1 MRNRAAILLGA
12 LAWVVYDAT
21 VRQRMLDW
29 GATPAERMASLPGD
43 EVVDDVMTHHTRAVT
58 IDASS
63 EAVWPWLAQIGDHR
77 AGFYSYDWIET
88 YLFPG
93 TVHRVEGRHSATRIH
108 PELQGLR
115 VGDRI
120 DTGSVGRLRIGAQI
134 TTCEP
139 NRALVIGS
147 WAFVL
152 EPLPDGRTRLL
163 NRERD
168 SGWLKVAVPRRSGP
182 LRSLAGVIDYVVG
195 EPLHFAM
202 VRKMLLGLK
211 GRAEGR
217 VEPQSNR
224 SVETAA

>member
-1 MRNRAAILLGA
+1 MRNRAAFLVGA
-12 LAWVVYDAT
+12 LVWVAYDAT

-29 GATPAERMASLPGD
+29 GATSAERTASLPGD

-211 GRAEGR
+211 GRAEGH